1 VNNLDQ
7 DIENV
12 LRRAPSPPAPAALK
26 DKLLT
31 DFAVAE
37 ATRRSGKSSGV
48 RPASGWLRRWWPALA
63 PAAAS
68 LACAAVL
75 TVQQTQIKEIE
86 QRLHA
91 LPTTT
96 NVAPSR
102 PVAIP
107 DQPIS
112 RNSTGA
118 EDEYSRLTDQA
129 AQLSAEIA
137 KLEQVRAE
145 NEELRRKMAAGSGN
159 QLTPDE
165 LRKLDEARERADSIR
180 CVNNLKQIG
189 LAVKLWALD
198 HQDVFPTNF
207 LCMSNELNTPK
218 ILACPSD
225 TNRVV
230 ATSFSSYT
238 DANCSY
244 EFFFGSD
251 LVPDQILT
259 RCPLHGNIGLCD
271 GSVQRGV
278 AKTHPESIVEKDG
291 KLYWRGSD
299 HFKPTH

>member
-1 VNNLDQ
+1 VNNPDR
-7 DIENV
+7 DIENI
-12 LRRAPSPPAPAALK
+12 LRQAPSPAVPAALK

-31 DFAVAE
+31 DFAVAT
-37 ATRRSGKSSGV
+37 AIRRSAKSSSV
-48 RPASGWLRRWWPALA
+48 RPASGLLRRWWSALT
-63 PAAAS
+63 PAAVS

-75 TVQQTQIKEIE
+75 TVQQTEINE
-86 QRLHA
+86 IQQRLQT
-91 LPTTT
+91 LPTPT

-102 PVAIP
+102 PVTIP
-107 DQPIS
+107 DSQPTS
-112 RNSTGA
+112 RDSTPA

-145 NEELRRKMAAGSGN
+145 NEDLRHKIVAGSAGN

-165 LRKLDEARERADSIR
+165 LQKLDEARERSDSIR

-189 LAVKLWALD
+189 LAVKIWALD
-198 HQDVFPTNF
+198 HQDVYPTNF

-218 ILACPSD
+218 ILACPGD
-225 TNRVV
+225 TNRV
-230 ATSFSSYT
+230 AAASFSSYT

-251 LVPDQILT
+251 QEPNQILT
-259 RCPLHGNIGLCD
+259 RCPIHGNIGLCD

-278 AKTHPESIVEKDG
+278 AKSHPEWIIQLDG
-291 KLYWRGSD
+291 KLYFNRN
-299 HFKPTH
+299 P